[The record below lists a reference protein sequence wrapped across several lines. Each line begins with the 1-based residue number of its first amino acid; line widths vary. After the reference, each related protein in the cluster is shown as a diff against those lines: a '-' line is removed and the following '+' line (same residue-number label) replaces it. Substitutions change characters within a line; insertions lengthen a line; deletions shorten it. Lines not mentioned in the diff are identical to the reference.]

1 MKRVRL
7 EPRFTIDRSLT
18 DRNLLG
24 AALGDPASWARWMAV
39 LKATFALPMSANDR
53 ATFAEIAGGRQPP
66 SRPVRELWAV
76 VGRRSGKTRMAAAI
90 AIHIGAIE
98 RHQLAPGETGFVLLL
113 AASKAQASIAFNY
126 VKGFLESSPILAQQI
141 ELVSAEEIKLK
152 GNIIIGVHAGSYRT
166 IRGRSLL
173 AVVGDE
179 ISFWRDETSAAP
191 DLEIFRACAPAL
203 AATKGVWI
211 GISTGYRKIGLLYNR
226 WRDHFGQD
234 SDDVLVVQG
243 SSQTFNPSLSTEMI
257 ARASAADPEAAESE
271 WGGGFRADISA
282 FLDDATIERAIG
294 YGRPTEL
301 PPMSGIRYSAFTD
314 VSGGRH
320 DHFTL
325 CIGHKDKLNWI
336 ADVIRGRAP
345 PFDPATVVDEYVA
358 LLREYGVTSLVGDNY
373 SGAWAETAF
382 KKAGIKY
389 IRSEAA
395 KSQLYL
401 ELLPLFMRGAVSI
414 PNHSR
419 LVREL
424 RLLERRTSRI
434 GKDVIDHGRNGSDD
448 YSNAICG
455 ACVTATSRAGPVVV
469 SAEALT
475 WAKTRYT
482 PGAAVR
488 RMANR
493 HAPRSFFGTSNQR

>member
-179 ISFWRDETSAAP
+179 TSFWRDETSAAP

-257 ARASAADPEAAESE
+257 ARASAADPEAANPN
-271 WGGGFRADISA
+271 GAAGSA
-282 FLDDATIERAIG
+282 
-294 YGRPTEL
+294 
-301 PPMSGIRYSAFTD
+301 
-314 VSGGRH
+314 
-320 DHFTL
+320 
-325 CIGHKDKLNWI
+325 
-336 ADVIRGRAP
+336 
-345 PFDPATVVDEYVA
+345 
-358 LLREYGVTSLVGDNY
+358 
-373 SGAWAETAF
+373 
-382 KKAGIKY
+382 
-389 IRSEAA
+389 
-395 KSQLYL
+395 
-401 ELLPLFMRGAVSI
+401 
-414 PNHSR
+414 
-419 LVREL
+419 
-424 RLLERRTSRI
+424 RTSPPSLMTPPSSVPLATAAR
-434 GKDVIDHGRNGSDD
+434 RN
-448 YSNAICG
+448 CRL
-455 ACVTATSRAGPVVV
+455 CRA
-469 SAEALT
+469 
-475 WAKTRYT
+475 
-482 PGAAVR
+482 
-488 RMANR
+488 
-493 HAPRSFFGTSNQR
+493 FGTRHLPTCPVDAMITSHCASGTKTNSIGLPT